1 MVNQFH
7 CEKPELTLQIDS
19 KKAESDPKKLLP
31 VLVEFVDFEFITDN
45 DETAKKI
52 EATNLFKSG
61 MIFRQTESS
70 IRDVNRKLGKRP
82 RVVSGHSGTP
92 VQDEEVKKLR
102 AELAK
107 VEAEN
112 ARLKTVAA

>member
-1 MVNQFH
+1 MVHQFH
-7 CEKPELTLQIDS
+7 CERPELTLQIDS

-31 VLVEFVDFEFITDN
+31 VCVYFIDFEFITDN
-45 DETAKKI
+45 DDTAKKI
-52 EATNLFKSG
+52 EATNMFKSG
-61 MIFRQTESS
+61 QIFRATDSS
-70 IRDVNRKLGKRP
+70 IKDVNRKLGRRP
-82 RVVSGHSGTP
+82 KVISGQSGS

-112 ARLKTVAA
+112 ARLKATAA

>member
-1 MVNQFH
+1 MVHQFH

-19 KKAESDPKKLLP
+19 KKSESDPKKLLP
-31 VLVEFVDFEFITDN
+31 VCVEFANFEFITDN

-61 MIFRQTESS
+61 LIFRATESS
-70 IRDVNRKLGKRP
+70 IKDVNRKLGRKP
-82 RVVSGHSGTP
+82 RVVSGQSGS

-107 VEAEN
+107 VEAEVV
-112 ARLKTVAA
+112 RLKTVAA